1 MFVERRK
8 LATLLQPDELQ
19 SCLAYWAWE
28 LPVNTTAAEY
38 AIRHEV
44 MQGVLVPDM
53 HLKVPLCSSVVC
65 PMTFFPS
72 LDQFIPHRRH
82 VHTHFVPW
90 VPRNYQGQKYVLAL
104 KEHARGEIKGY
115 NKHGPT
121 SVWGSHHSIRIEP
134 ICY

>member
-53 HLKVPLCSSVVC
+53 HLKVPLCSSVLC

-90 VPRNYQGQKYVLAL
+90 VPRNYQGQEYVLAL
-104 KEHARGEIKGY
+104 EEHAGGEI
-115 NKHGPT
+115 
-121 SVWGSHHSIRIEP
+121 
-134 ICY
+134 